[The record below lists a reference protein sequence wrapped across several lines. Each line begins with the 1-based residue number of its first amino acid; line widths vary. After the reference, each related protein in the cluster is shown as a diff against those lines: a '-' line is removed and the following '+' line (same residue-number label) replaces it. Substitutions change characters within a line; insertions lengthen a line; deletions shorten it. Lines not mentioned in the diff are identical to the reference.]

1 MIKLTEKQ
9 AFLLLY
15 AMATVTA
22 MALMLY
28 LPKVIKDFL
37 LMALVMFSIPLAI
50 TIIGSI
56 LILVKFKK

>member
-1 MIKLTEKQ
+1 
-9 AFLLLY
+9 
-15 AMATVTA
+15 MATVTA